1 MSSDAPYTTSALS
14 HDLARVEQDLETA
27 ATQAYEQQKVLKD
40 REKVLK
46 KVRGQLAK
54 ARDDLAS
61 KPKPAAQLAKL
72 ISSLSKV
79 TGPGKAEVGPVLE
92 LLERHLRNLKER
104 REDAFAQELRA
115 RCEAERVAFRP
126 LDDGWGIG
134 PFDLH
139 LMPAKEVAML
149 KYARQEL
156 EKDLAIDP
164 GRILERV
171 RNLEATLLAPP
182 TDLKSLAAEV
192 QEALRVAVARQ
203 GMPLTEPQLR
213 ADLPAT
219 YREMVYVRQ
228 GRTKAPTRST
238 FKDYP
243 LPRFIVELKALLQS
257 EENLHAA
264 RRLKLEPAVIEH
276 AKDTRKSLFFPN
288 DPSRGYAEGT
298 YYQALV
304 LLPPS

>member
-1 MSSDAPYTTSALS
+1 MSSDPPHTTSTLLQ
-14 HDLARVEQDLETA
+14 DLARVEQDLQDSA
-27 ATQAYEQQKVLKD
+27 RQASEQQHVLKD

-46 KVRGQLAK
+46 KVRGHLAK
-54 ARDDLAS
+54 VRDDLAS
-61 KPKPAAQLAKL
+61 KPRPAAQLTKL
-72 ISSLSKV
+72 ISALSKV
-79 TGPGKAEVGPVLE
+79 KGPGKADVGPVLE

-139 LMPAKEVAML
+139 LVPAKEVAML
-149 KYARQEL
+149 KYARQDL
-156 EKDLAIDP
+156 EKDLALDP

-171 RNLEATLLAPP
+171 RDLEATLLALPR
-182 TDLKSLAAEV
+182 DLKALAAEV

-228 GRTKAPTRST
+228 GRTKAPSRAT
-238 FKDYP
+238 FRDYP
-243 LPRFIVELKALLQS
+243 LHRFIVELKALLQS

-288 DPSRGYAEGT
+288 DLSRGYGEGT